1 VSDYTTVTELPGSKV
16 TREQLERGHH
26 RYFFA
31 AEFGEGKDILEVA
44 CGAGLGLG
52 MMAQS
57 AQRVIGGD
65 IDEKILAFP
74 QKHYKDR
81 KNIEIKCL
89 DAQKLLFPDNSFDV
103 VILFEAIYYLPDPRQ
118 FVHEASRVLRINGTL
133 LIATANKDWADFNPS
148 PFSTRYFSV
157 PELSSLLREK
167 FQKVEIYGAFP
178 VLADTLKSRIIS
190 LIKRI
195 AVALHLMPKTMK
207 GKEIY
212 KRIIFGQ
219 LVILPPEIKM
229 EMAQYTPPVP
239 ISSEEPEK
247 LHMVIY
253 AVAKKFNP

>member
-1 VSDYTTVTELPGSKV
+1 MSDYTTVTELPGSKV
-16 TREQLERGHH
+16 TREQIERVYH
-26 RYFFA
+26 RYYFA
-31 AEFGEGKDILEVA
+31 SGFGEGKDVLEVA

-52 MMAQS
+52 MLAQS
-57 AQRVIGGD
+57 ARLVIGGD
-65 IDEKILAFP
+65 IDEKIMAFP
-74 QKHYKDR
+74 QKHYQDR

-89 DAQKLLFPDNSFDV
+89 DAQKLLFSDNSFDV
-103 VILFEAIYYLPDPRQ
+103 VILFEAIYYLSDPRQ
-118 FVHEASRVLRINGTL
+118 FVHEASRVLRKNGTL
-133 LIATANKDWADFNPS
+133 LIATANRDWADFNPS

-157 PELSSLLREK
+157 PELSLLLKEK
-167 FQKVEIYGAFP
+167 FQKLEIYGAFP

-253 AVAKKFNP
+253 AVAKKI

>member
-31 AEFGEGKDILEVA
+31 TGFGEAKDVLEVA

-52 MMAQS
+52 MLAQK
-57 AQRVIGGD
+57 AKLVVGGD
-65 IDEKILAFP
+65 IDEIILEFA
-74 QKHYKDR
+74 QAHYQGR
-81 KNIEIKCL
+81 KNIEIRRL
-89 DAQKLLFPDNSFDV
+89 DAQKLPFADENFDL
-103 VILFEAIYYLPDPRQ
+103 VILYEAIYYLPDPRQ
-118 FVHEASRVLRINGTL
+118 FVHEASRVLRRNGTL

-157 PELSSLLREK
+157 PELSLLLKEK

-178 VLADTLKSRIIS
+178 VLADKLKSRIIS

-239 ISSEEPEK
+239 ISSQEPEK

-253 AVAKKFNP
+253 AVAKKI